1 MHMNRRS
8 DTPRAKTQAPHRLIE
23 GDASR
28 STRAVER
35 RATRRYSI
43 EAELEYR
50 ITRQEEVL
58 HQGRGFTVNI
68 SSSGVLFECPLPL
81 PVGRR
86 VEVSILWPAHKNS
99 ANRLELF
106 AEGRIVRN
114 EQNQVA
120 VQIKR
125 YEFRD
130 RNART
135 PN

>member
-1 MHMNRRS
+1 V
-8 DTPRAKTQAPHRLIE
+8 A
-23 GDASR
+23 
-28 STRAVER
+28 ER

-43 EAELEYR
+43 EAKLEYR
-50 ITRQEEVL
+50 ITRQDAVL
-58 HQGRGFTVNI
+58 QRGRGFTVNI
-68 SSSGVLFECPLPL
+68 SSSGVLFECQLPL
-81 PVGRR
+81 PVGRK

-106 AEGRIVRN
+106 AEGRIVRS

-130 RNART
+130 AGNRT
-135 PN
+135 LTSN

>member
-1 MHMNRRS
+1 
-8 DTPRAKTQAPHRLIE
+8 LIE